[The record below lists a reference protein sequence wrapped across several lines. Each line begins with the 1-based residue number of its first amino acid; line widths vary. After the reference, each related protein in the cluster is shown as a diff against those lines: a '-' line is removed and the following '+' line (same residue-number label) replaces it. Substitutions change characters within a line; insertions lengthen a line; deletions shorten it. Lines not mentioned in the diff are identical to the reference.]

1 MLLALIYA
9 LIVVVIGRRA
19 PGDACGRNWR
29 ILVSE
34 AKNLST

>member
-1 MLLALIYA
+1 METKLVSLKR
-9 LIVVVIGRRA
+9 RRA